1 MDANTIEAKLKNQQW
16 VGGQTPT
23 KEDADAFKAI
33 SGTNLSCET
42 HPCTFAWFALV
53 FKFTDEVKGTWPAA
67 GAAAKGGKDGKKGGK
82 GKGKKEEKKADD
94 DEMDLFGS
102 DDDDGEAAKK
112 AAQAVKDASKKKAKK
127 VVIAMSLV
135 MLEVKPVDDQT
146 NLDDLAQ
153 RLFTTIKQ
161 DGLFWKTE
169 YKKEPVAFGI
179 FKLIVGFSLEDDK
192 VSVDDVV
199 EKIEELD
206 DAVQSVEIA
215 VFNKI

>member
-1 MDANTIEAKLKNQQW
+1 MDANAIEAKLKNQQW

-67 GAAAKGGKDGKKGGK
+67 GGAAKGKEGGKGKK

-94 DEMDLFGS
+94 DEMDLFG
-102 DDDDGEAAKK
+102 DDSDDGEAAKK
-112 AAQAVKDASKKKAKK
+112 AAAAVKASAVKKPKK

-135 MLEVKPVDDQT
+135 MLEVKPVDD
-146 NLDDLAQ
+146 
-153 RLFTTIKQ
+153 
-161 DGLFWKTE
+161 
-169 YKKEPVAFGI
+169 
-179 FKLIVGFSLEDDK
+179 
-192 VSVDDVV
+192 
-199 EKIEELD
+199 
-206 DAVQSVEIA
+206 
-215 VFNKI
+215 